1 MTVGKTTLCG
11 GEMGKRLDIRC
22 ILRTI
27 NDELFTM
34 ASCEVQ
40 ILTRTIWDRCISRVV
55 VAERLYAHKAVP
67 FRNVA
72 QLVRAC

>member
-1 MTVGKTTLCG
+1 
-11 GEMGKRLDIRC
+11 MGRRLDIRC

-34 ASCEVQ
+34 ASCKVR